1 MKTAQ
6 ESRFRTQSLAA
17 KINDQKNYVSP
28 SSQDKKLDG
37 QKATKTKPLESIKA
51 TPQFLGGRCATA
63 DYATGPVM

>member
-17 KINDQKNYVSP
+17 KITNDQTYVSP
-28 SSQDKKLDG
+28 SKLDG
-37 QKATKTKPLESIKA
+37 KKATKTKPLKNIKA